1 MKTLKLKSILFSL
14 ATLFAITMFVTSCQ
28 QDVLTDDLTTMAEAS
43 TSETELRAIPQA
55 PDLNEVVGFLNELIL
70 NIQMTNTG
78 NPAADI
84 AGAYDAYADYL
95 EFMLCM
101 ELGINWDEVDCDD
114 PNIYV
119 GGEACNEFLVNALRR
134 LACDLQAFDADPTCR
149 NSIALQIRFV
159 DYILALEACLRLD
172 LNEDGYAKALI
183 FPECSGYY
191 YPQ

>member
-43 TSETELRAIPQA
+43 TSETGLRAIPQA

-84 AGAYDAYADYL
+84 AGAY
-95 EFMLCM
+95 
-101 ELGINWDEVDCDD
+101 D